1 MFSVAVLSLRD
12 ATEEEIQT
20 GVVGGM
26 AAMGGGCCGGGGH
39 SHSHGGGGTEDHGH
53 THGGGSCGTEKPKS
67 HGGCGCH

>member
-1 MFSVAVLSLRD
+1 MFSVSVLSLRD
-12 ATEEEIQT
+12 ATEEEVQT

-39 SHSHGGGGTEDHGH
+39 SHDHD
-53 THGGGSCGTEKPKS
+53 HGGGSCGTEKPQS